1 MNNEQIE
8 KVVRL
13 DHDRFTLKRSIAN
26 LQEEIKDYE
35 ATYGS
40 SEELTS
46 VAKFEA
52 HLHRLGIFI
61 GQPRLGRIDA
71 TALYTDLNKVL
82 TEHRDK
88 LLSDMQRSLEIIE
101 EELDKL

>member
-13 DHDRFTLKRSIAN
+13 DHDRFTLKRSIAS
-26 LQEEIKDYE
+26 LQDEIKDYE
-35 ATYGS
+35 AAYGT
-40 SEELTS
+40 SEEITN

-52 HLHRLGIFI
+52 HLRHLDLFI
-61 GQPRLGRIDA
+61 GPARLGRIDV

-82 TEHRDK
+82 TEHRNK
-88 LLSDMQRSLEIIE
+88 LLSDMQHSLEIIE